1 MAGAVGLSNQRGA
14 KQRGGLRVFGV
25 AHVVA
30 ISCLTAAYVIEGL
43 HGLTVAALLGV
54 LEIAVSFDNAIVNA
68 TVLARMGQFWQRM
81 FLSVGIVV
89 AAIGMR
95 LLVPL
100 AIVSIGARMSPAS
113 AIDLAYSDPDR
124 YHRLLLA
131 VQPGIA
137 AFGGAFLLMIFLGFV
152 FEERDEVW
160 VGWFERPLR
169 WIGRMPHIGEVVVLT
184 FAVIAASTVDS
195 AIAMKVVVGAIAG
208 LGAFLLVN
216 GVGQLIAEQADADG
230 ASRPRATVN
239 GKGAFFLFCYL
250 ELLDAT
256 FSFDSVM
263 GAFSVTL
270 DISLITIGLAIGAAY
285 IRALTVY
292 VVRRGTLD
300 QYRYLEHGA
309 YYAIGM
315 LAVLLMVE
323 VWRDVPDVL
332 TAGAGAA
339 LIIAAVASSLAVRR
353 RQERAMRNGPYSDR
367 PNAEVHAGPGHVAEY
382 ERDRERRAA
391 PAERSGPGARGTGS
405 ERLQDRD
412 AERDRDSVHERDH
425 HEVHQSHQSHT
436 RGRAVG

>member
-1 MAGAVGLSNQRGA
+1 MAGAIGRSDP
-14 KQRGGLRVFGV
+14 GGGFRLFGV
-25 AHVVA
+25 AHLVA
-30 ISCLTAAYVIEGL
+30 IGCLAAAYAIEGV
-43 HGLTVAALLGV
+43 HGLFVAALLGV

-81 FLSVGIVV
+81 FLTVGILV

-100 AIVSIGARMSPAS
+100 AIVSVGAKMSPVS
-113 AIDLAYSDPDR
+113 AIDLAYSNPER
-124 YHRLLLA
+124 YHQLLLA

-152 FEERDEVW
+152 FEERDEIW
-160 VGWFERPLR
+160 LGLIERPLR
-169 WIGRMPHIGEVVVLT
+169 RIGRLPHLGEIVVLT
-184 FAVIAASTVDS
+184 FAVVAAATVSRDIAL
-195 AIAMKVVVGAIAG
+195 KVVVGAIAG
-208 LGAFLLVN
+208 LGSYLLIN
-216 GVGQLIAEQADADG
+216 GIGLMIAEQADADG
-230 ASRPRATVN
+230 ASRPRMTVT
-239 GKGAFFLFCYL
+239 GRAAFFLFCYL

-292 VVRRGTLD
+292 VVRRGTLEE
-300 QYRYLEHGA
+300 YRYLEHGA

-315 LAVLLMVE
+315 LALLLMVE

-339 LIIAAVASSLAVRR
+339 LIIAAVASSLAVRK
-353 RQERAMRNGPYSDR
+353 RQEWAQRRSDR
-367 PNAEVHAGPGHVAEY
+367 PDAEIHAGPGHRSDKGEW
-382 ERDRERRAA
+382 DGRAA
-391 PAERSGPGARGTGS
+391 YGS
-405 ERLQDRD
+405 ERGGAGAGAGARAAAPERRQDRD
-412 AERDRDSVHERDH
+412 ADPDREEAGR
-425 HEVHQSHQSHT
+425 ESHQG